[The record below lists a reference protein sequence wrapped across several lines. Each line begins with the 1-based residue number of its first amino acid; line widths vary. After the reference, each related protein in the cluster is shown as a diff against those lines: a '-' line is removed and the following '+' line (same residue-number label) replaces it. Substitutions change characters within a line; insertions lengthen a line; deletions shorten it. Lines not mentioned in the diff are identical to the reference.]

1 MRFPSVFENRSLVH
15 RYTSADFVSEVEKE
29 RNVNVAVLFAGVE
42 HRKDGEALSVGHDVE
57 ETAAT
62 CAIELLIG
70 PNARVGT
77 A

>member
-1 MRFPSVFENRSLVH
+1 MRFRRFLRTAHLVH

-42 HRKDGEALSVGHDVE
+42 HRIDGEALSVGHDVE